1 MSRLFPLGGASLDI
15 RKIGV
20 VGSGQMGGGI
30 AQVCA
35 AAGFQTITH
44 DLFLTRDNPKVGIGA
59 IRGRLQRQVQQGKLD
74 QTTMEATLARLSDTT
89 RLEDLAG
96 CDLVVEAVI
105 ERLEDKAVVFRT
117 LDQSCPAHTI
127 LATNT
132 SSIAIAEIAR
142 ETKRPDRVIGTHFFN
157 PPPVMPIV
165 EIVRGLETSDETLAD
180 ARDFVAKIG
189 KRSIFSKDRA
199 GFIVNYLLIPYL
211 LDAIRMYEN
220 GWATREDI
228 DDGMKHGC
236 GLPMGPLVL
245 SDFIGLDTIY
255 YVALVLLEEFRE
267 PRYAPPPLLKR
278 MILAGQHG
286 RKTGKGFYEY

>member
-1 MSRLFPLGGASLDI
+1 
-15 RKIGV
+15 
-20 VGSGQMGGGI
+20 MGGGI

-59 IRGRLQRQVQQGKLD
+59 IRGRLQRQVEQGKLEPAAMD
-74 QTTMEATLARLSDTT
+74 TTLANLSDTT
-89 RLEDLAG
+89 NLEDLAD

-105 ERLEDKAVVFRT
+105 ERLQDKAIVFRT
-117 LDQSCPAHTI
+117 LDQACPDHTI

-132 SSIAIAEIAR
+132 SSISITEIAK
-142 ETKRPDRVIGTHFFN
+142 ETNRPDRVIGTHFFN

-165 EIVRGLETSDETLAD
+165 EIVRGLTTSEDTVAQ
-180 ARDFVAKIG
+180 ARAFVERIG

-211 LDAIRMYEN
+211 LDAMRMYEN

-228 DDGMKHGC
+228 DDGMKYGC

-255 YVALVLLEEFRE
+255 YITLVLLEEFHE
-267 PRYAPPPLLKR
+267 AKYAPPPLLKR
-278 MILAGQHG
+278 MVLAGQLG
-286 RKTGKGFYEY
+286 RKTGKGFYQY